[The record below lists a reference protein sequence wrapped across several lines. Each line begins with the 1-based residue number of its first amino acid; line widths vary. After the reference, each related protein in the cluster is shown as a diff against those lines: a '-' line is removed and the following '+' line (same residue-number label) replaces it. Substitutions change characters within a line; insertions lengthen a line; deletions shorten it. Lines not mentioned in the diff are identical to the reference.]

1 MPKSNEEQ
9 KYWNRQAYGFD
20 DIDGYAKQ
28 IRDAHKWDS
37 EQNAA
42 IAGVASTLSD
52 AQEMLAFEDLERVRQ
67 MLNIAKAVLFKVRI
81 EDRGMTENEYAAAVK
96 KLTELPS
103 DEKLKA
109 KDLVDSPNIASW
121 EK

>member
-1 MPKSNEEQ
+1 MTKSNEEQ

-37 EQNAA
+37 ELNAA

-52 AQEMLAFEDLERVRQ
+52 AQEMLAFEDYERVRQ
-67 MLNIAKAVLFKVRI
+67 MLNVAKAVLFKVRI
-81 EDRGMTENEYAAAVK
+81 EDRGMTNNEYAAAVK
-96 KLTELPS
+96 KLTDLPAGWVRPRFNES
-103 DEKLKA
+103 
-109 KDLVDSPNIASW
+109 S
-121 EK
+121 

>member
-1 MPKSNEEQ
+1 MPKTNEEQ

-28 IRDAHKWDS
+28 IRDAYKWDS
-37 EQNAA
+37 ELNAA

-67 MLNIAKAVLFKVRI
+67 MLNIAKYVLFESRI
-81 EDRGMTENEYAAAVK
+81 EDRGMTDDEYAAAVK
-96 KLTELPS
+96 NLTDLPKL
-103 DEKLKA
+103 
-109 KDLVDSPNIASW
+109 
-121 EK
+121 